1 MIQIVILGT
10 GNVATH
16 LIKAFENAANVEV
29 VQVFNRNSRGFDEL
43 PFKGNTTTEI
53 SSLKNADCYIIS
65 VPDDAVQTLS
75 ASIPFENRLVVH
87 TSGSVSVSELDPK
100 NRRGVFYPLQT
111 FSKERGVDFSEIPVC
126 IEAENVADIKILNAL
141 ALSVTNS
148 VYEINSD
155 KRKQLHLAAVFVCNF
170 VNHLY
175 QIGYELTENNGI
187 PFSILKP
194 LIKETANKIENASPK
209 AMQTGPAKRDDMKT
223 IEKHLNSLEQPLQKE
238 IYKLLSQSIQ
248 ETYGRE
254 KL

>member
-1 MIQIVILGT
+1 MIQVVILGT

-16 LIKAFENAANVEV
+16 LIKAFENATNMEV
-29 VQVFNRNSRGFDEL
+29 VQVFNRNSSGFDEL

-53 SSLKNADCYIIS
+53 NSLMNADCYIIA

-87 TSGSVSVSELDPK
+87 TSGSVSVSELDSK

-111 FSKERGVDFSEIPVC
+111 FSKEREVDFSEIPVC
-126 IEAENVADIKILNAL
+126 IEAESAADLKVLNEL
-141 ALSVTNS
+141 ALLVTNS
-148 VYEINSD
+148 VFEVNSE

-175 QIGYELTENNGI
+175 HIGFDLSENNGI
-187 PFSILKP
+187 SFAILKP
-194 LIKETANKIENASPK
+194 LIKETASKIEHASPE
-209 AMQTGPAKRDDMKT
+209 AMQTGPAKRNDVKT
-223 IEKHLNSLEQPLQKE
+223 IEKHLHLLDQPLQKE

>member
-1 MIQIVILGT
+1 MFRVVILGT

-16 LIKAFENAANVEV
+16 LIQAFEKASNVEV
-29 VQVFNRNSRGFDEL
+29 AQVFNRSEKGLESL
-43 PFKGNTTTEI
+43 PFAGNTTTHINRLLE
-53 SSLKNADCYIIS
+53 ADCYIIS
-65 VPDDAVQTLS
+65 VPDDAVQEFS
-75 ASIPFENRLVVH
+75 KSISFSNRLVVH
-87 TSGSVSVSELDPK
+87 TSGSVSLNELDSK

-111 FSKERGVDFSEIPVC
+111 FSKERAVDFSQVPVC
-126 IEAENVADIKILNAL
+126 IEAENTSDLKALNVL
-141 ALSVTNS
+141 ASSVSKS
-148 VYEINSD
+148 VFEVSSD

-175 QIGYELTENNGI
+175 HIGYELSEKNGI

-194 LIKETANKIENASPK
+194 LINETAAKIENASPK
-209 AMQTGPAKRDDMKT
+209 EMQTGPAKRNDLNT
-223 IEKHLNSLEQPLQKE
+223 IEKHLNLLEQPLQKE

>member
-1 MIQIVILGT
+1 MIQVVILGT

-16 LIKAFENAANVEV
+16 LIKAFENTSNVEV
-29 VQVFNRNSRGFDEL
+29 IQVFNRNSNGFDAL

-53 SSLKNADCYIIS
+53 TKLMNADCYIIA

-75 ASIPFENRLVVH
+75 SSLQFENRFLVH
-87 TSGSVSVSELDPK
+87 TSGSVSVNELDSK

-111 FSKERGVDFSEIPVC
+111 FSKEREVDFSQIPLC
-126 IEAENVADIKILNAL
+126 IEAENASDLKFLNAL
-141 ALSVTNS
+141 ALSVTNA
-148 VYEINSD
+148 VFEVNSD

-175 QIGYELTENNGI
+175 HIGYELTENNGI

-194 LIKETANKIENASPK
+194 LIKETASKIESASPEV
-209 AMQTGPAKRDDMKT
+209 MQTGPAKRNDVKT
-223 IEKHLNSLEQPLQKE
+223 IEKHLHLLDQPLQKE
-238 IYKLLSQSIQ
+238 IYKLLSQSIL